1 MNQKNNWKL
10 LFKSQN
16 PVDIELKK
24 KTLENNDIKCHIL
37 NKMDSSFNSIS
48 FAGETIELYVLN
60 KDFAKAVNFIK
71 KSVVKRP
78 KLKKRKTLNTIV
90 GVIFCMLSF
99 FMFFVDGV
107 SSNMFFSS
115 FILISGLILLLNY

>member
-1 MNQKNNWKL
+1 
-10 LFKSQN
+10 
-16 PVDIELKK
+16 
-24 KTLENNDIKCHIL
+24 
-37 NKMDSSFNSIS
+37 MDSSFNSIS
-48 FAGETIELYVLN
+48 FAGEKIELYVLN
-60 KDFAKAVNFIK
+60 KDFEKAVNFIK

-90 GVIFCMLSF
+90 GVIFCILSF
-99 FMFFVDGV
+99 FMFFLDGV

>member
-24 KTLENNDIKCHIL
+24 KTLENNDIKCHVL
-37 NKMDSSFNSIS
+37 NKMDSSFNYIS

-60 KDFAKAVNFIK
+60 KDFEKAVNFIK

-90 GVIFCMLSF
+90 GIVFCMLSF
-99 FMFFVDGV
+99 FMFFIDGI
-107 SSNMFFSS
+107 SSNMFFSF